1 MINKKNKPNFNVS
14 NWGLRKR
21 VRNRDSWRRP
31 RADSNKKKMKM
42 KFAGASP
49 RVGYKNPAQIR
60 GLHPSGLPEL
70 LVHNIDEL
78 DGAKDVVVRLAS
90 AVGARK
96 AADIEKAAK
105 AAGLRILNPRK
116 TKAKKKPGKKEELTS
131 EKKPKEETKKGDKK

>member
-1 MINKKNKPNFNVS
+1 MRGKKNKPNFNDS

-42 KFAGASP
+42 NFAGASP

-60 GLHPSGLPEL
+60 GLHPAGLPEL
-70 LVHNIDEL
+70 LAHNAEEL
-78 DGAKDVVVRLAS
+78 DGAKDVVVRIAS

-96 AADIEKAAK
+96 AAEIGKAAT
-105 AAGLRILNPRK
+105 AAGLRVLNPRK
-116 TKAKKKPGKKEELTS
+116 QKAASKEQAPEKEEGKS
-131 EKKPKEETKKGDKK
+131 KGDKK